1 MKDGPGPDPAS
12 PPKKLWGAIP
22 RGSTAPDLGAA
33 PTAAPVAKPVA
44 TTAPVVKP
52 AASTTPIV
60 KPVASSTSAPKAPA
74 LPPGPGGPPTF

>member
-1 MKDGPGPDPAS
+1 
-12 PPKKLWGAIP
+12 
-22 RGSTAPDLGAA
+22 
-33 PTAAPVAKPVA
+33 
-44 TTAPVVKP
+44 VKP